1 MPDDGQRRAVRLRV
15 VVTDGRGRPAAVRGL
30 APWLARVSPIRRP
43 AEVSIALVPDS
54 QVRALNR
61 RFRGVDRVTD
71 VLSFPS
77 DVDGQLGDIVIA
89 RGVARR
95 QARAA
100 GHSPGTELRLLAL
113 HGILHLLG
121 FDHER
126 DGGQMA
132 RAERRLRHKGG
143 LPAGL
148 IERRGRG

>member
-30 APWLARVSPIRRP
+30 APWLARVSPIRKP

-54 QVRALNR
+54 RVRALNR

-89 RGVARR
+89 KGVARR

-100 GHSPGTELRLLAL
+100 GHSPASSCAFWRSMASSICSDSIMSATGDRWRVPSGGFGT
-113 HGILHLLG
+113 
-121 FDHER
+121 
-126 DGGQMA
+126 
-132 RAERRLRHKGG
+132 RADCRR
-143 LPAGL
+143 A
-148 IERRGRG
+148 